1 MFVKKIC
8 ESGEYQVR
16 CFFVIFEGQV
26 AIKGETNLGSFAA
39 KLFVSQ
45 IFDTLQITAVNKGT
59 TGSVDIC

>member
-1 MFVKKIC
+1 MNTKSDV
-8 ESGEYQVR
+8 
-16 CFFVIFEGQV
+16 FFVIFEGQV

>member
-1 MFVKKIC
+1 MLKR
-8 ESGEYQVR
+8 YANQVNTKSDV
-16 CFFVIFEGQV
+16 FFVIFEGQV

>member
-39 KLFVSQ
+39 KLLVNQ
-45 IFDTLQITAVNKGT
+45 IFATPQITAVNKRNHRFC
-59 TGSVDIC
+59 DIC

>member
-16 CFFVIFEGQV
+16 CFFVFLEGQV

-39 KLFVSQ
+39 KLLVNQ
-45 IFDTLQITAVNKGT
+45 IFATPQITAVNKRNHRFC
-59 TGSVDIC
+59 DIC